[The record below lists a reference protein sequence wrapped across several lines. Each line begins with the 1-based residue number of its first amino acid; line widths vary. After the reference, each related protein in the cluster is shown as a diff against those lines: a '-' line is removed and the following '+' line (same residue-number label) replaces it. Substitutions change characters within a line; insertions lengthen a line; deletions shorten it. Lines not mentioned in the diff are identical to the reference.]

1 MQFSDATDHDTDPI
15 SIAIE
20 KQTDMQ
26 AVDQES
32 HSLLASSD
40 SPTSQSQDTFSGRDS
55 DCTPANDD
63 SRIVQLEQGHAQPQ
77 SAYPIF
83 LSTLKLRINIF

>member
-1 MQFSDATDHDTDPI
+1 MQFSDATDNDNDPI
-15 SIAIE
+15 SMATG
-20 KQTDMQ
+20 KQSDMP

-32 HSLLASSD
+32 HSLLPSSE

-55 DCTPANDD
+55 DCTPVNDD

-77 SAYPIF
+77 SALPII